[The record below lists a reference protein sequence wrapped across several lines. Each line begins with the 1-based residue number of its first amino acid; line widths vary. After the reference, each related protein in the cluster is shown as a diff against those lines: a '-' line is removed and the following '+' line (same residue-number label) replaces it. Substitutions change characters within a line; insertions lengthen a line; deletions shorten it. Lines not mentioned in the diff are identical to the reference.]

1 MNPKPQTA
9 AVAALL
15 VPTAMSAAIA
25 TASAHRAMAIV
36 QRLLAKGLSKAANAL
51 SFLTSVQ
58 VFQGSVRQETAT
70 VPKDNAHPGSL
81 ITADRVQRA
90 NAPPETLRHVLPAN
104 MTRVLPVITS
114 PALPVAMTMTSNP
127 VPMRT

>member
-9 AVAALL
+9 AVAAPL

-36 QRLLAKGLSKAANAL
+36 QRLLAKGLSKAANVL
-51 SFLTSVQ
+51 SFLTIVQ
-58 VFQGSVRQETAT
+58 VFQGSVRRETAT

-81 ITADRVQRA
+81 ITADHVQRA
-90 NAPPETLRHVLPAN
+90 NAPPETLRHVLPAS
-104 MTRVLPVITS
+104 MTHAHPVITS

>member
-9 AVAALL
+9 AVAAPL
-15 VPTAMSAAIA
+15 VQTAMSAVIA

-36 QRLLAKGLSKAANAL
+36 QRLLAKGLSKAANVL

-58 VFQGSVRQETAT
+58 VFQGSVLRETAT

>member
-9 AVAALL
+9 AVAAPL
-15 VPTAMSAAIA
+15 VPTAMSAVIA

-36 QRLLAKGLSKAANAL
+36 QRLLAKGLSKAANVL
-51 SFLTSVQ
+51 SFLTIVQ
-58 VFQGSVRQETAT
+58 VFQGSVRRETAT
-70 VPKDNAHPGSL
+70 VPKDNAHPGIL

>member
-36 QRLLAKGLSKAANAL
+36 QRLLAKGLSKAANVL

-58 VFQGSVRQETAT
+58 VFQGSVLQETAT

>member
-127 VPMRT
+127 VPTRT

>member
-9 AVAALL
+9 AVAAPL
-15 VPTAMSAAIA
+15 VPTAMSAVIA

-36 QRLLAKGLSKAANAL
+36 QRLLAKGLSKAANTL

-104 MTRVLPVITS
+104 MTRVHPVITS
-114 PALPVAMTMTSNP
+114 LALPVAMTMTSNP

>member
-9 AVAALL
+9 AVAAPL

-36 QRLLAKGLSKAANAL
+36 QRLLAKGLSKAANVL
-51 SFLTSVQ
+51 SFLTIVQ
-58 VFQGSVRQETAT
+58 VFQGSVRPETAT

-114 PALPVAMTMTSNP
+114 LALPVAMTMTSNP

>member
-90 NAPPETLRHVLPAN
+90 IAPPETLRHVLPAN
-104 MTRVLPVITS
+104 MTRVLPVISS

-127 VPMRT
+127 VPTRT

>member
-9 AVAALL
+9 AVAAPL
-15 VPTAMSAAIA
+15 VPTAMSAVIA

-36 QRLLAKGLSKAANAL
+36 QHLLAKGLSKAASVL

-127 VPMRT
+127 VPTRT

>member
-1 MNPKPQTA
+1 
-9 AVAALL
+9 
-15 VPTAMSAAIA
+15 MSAVIA

-36 QRLLAKGLSKAANAL
+36 QRLLAKGLSKAANVL
-51 SFLTSVQ
+51 SFLSSVQ
-58 VFQGSVRQETAT
+58 VFQGSVRRETAT

>member
-9 AVAALL
+9 AVAAPL
-15 VPTAMSAAIA
+15 VPTAMSAVIA

-70 VPKDNAHPGSL
+70 APKDSAHLGSL
-81 ITADRVQRA
+81 ITADLVQRA
-90 NAPPETLRHVLPAN
+90 NAPPETLRHVLRAN

>member
-9 AVAALL
+9 AVAAPLA
-15 VPTAMSAAIA
+15 PTAMSAAIA

-36 QRLLAKGLSKAANAL
+36 QRLLAKGLSKAANVL

-58 VFQGSVRQETAT
+58 VFQGSVRPETAT

-81 ITADRVQRA
+81 ITADHVQRA

-104 MTRVLPVITS
+104 MTRVHPVITS
-114 PALPVAMTMTSNP
+114 LALPVAMTMTSNP

>member
-1 MNPKPQTA
+1 MNPKLQTA
-9 AVAALL
+9 AVVAPL
-15 VPTAMSAAIA
+15 VPMATSAAIA

-36 QRLLAKGLSKAANAL
+36 QRLLAKGLSKAANVL
-51 SFLTSVQ
+51 SFLTIVQ
-58 VFQGSVRQETAT
+58 VFQGSVRPETAT

>member
-36 QRLLAKGLSKAANAL
+36 QRLLAKGLSKAANVL

-104 MTRVLPVITS
+104 MTRVLPEITS

>member
-1 MNPKPQTA
+1 MNPKLQTA

-58 VFQGSVRQETAT
+58 VFQGSVRRETAT

>member
-9 AVAALL
+9 AVAAPL
-15 VPTAMSAAIA
+15 VPTAMSAVIA

-36 QRLLAKGLSKAANAL
+36 QRLLAKGLSKAANVL
-51 SFLTSVQ
+51 SFLTIVQ
-58 VFQGSVRQETAT
+58 VFQGSVRRETAT

-90 NAPPETLRHVLPAN
+90 NAPPETLKHVLPAN
-104 MTRVLPVITS
+104 MTRVHPVITS
-114 PALPVAMTMTSNP
+114 LVHHVAMTMTSNP